1 MKVSKDLKKLTTT
14 QTEMAR
20 ALGISQQRVSQML
33 KEDIMVRDKSGSVL
47 VIESLKNYYKVRAPE
62 GSEEELDLNVE
73 KAKHEKTKREI
84 AELKLAMMEGSV
96 YDARTVELVLTE
108 MLSNLRTQMLGL
120 PSKLAPQL
128 ERKKK
133 EKIYEVMTKEI
144 EEKLNELSEYTPE
157 MFTKEEIKED
167 DDEDSE

>member
-1 MKVSKDLKKLTTT
+1 
-14 QTEMAR
+14 
-20 ALGISQQRVSQML
+20 
-33 KEDIMVRDKSGSVL
+33 
-47 VIESLKNYYKVRAPE
+47 
-62 GSEEELDLNVE
+62 
-73 KAKHEKTKREI
+73 
-84 AELKLAMMEGSV
+84 MEGSV